1 MKDTAGEQLVE
12 LQSNERLDRRHIT
25 VGALIQAAFTF
36 LSRVAGMLRDVMLYH
51 TFGVGFITDA
61 FNIAFTI
68 PNVLRR
74 FFAEGAFAVAF
85 VPVYIASKDK
95 DGEKVAREFYRDAFG
110 FLFLSLVMVSVG
122 GVLCSKTLVHMFA
135 YGFSANAEQLLLT
148 ERMTQWM
155 FPYVLLVSIVA
166 LFGAYLQCHRRYAA
180 MSASPIF
187 LNLAM
192 IVTQYYCISWF
203 DPPVMVLAFGVV
215 AGGILQVGLMIVALQ
230 RANLWV
236 WPRFN
241 FKTDAMKHLLKLLGP
256 ALFGVFV
263 YQLNIIVLRQ
273 LASFLGEGQISY
285 YYNADR
291 LTQFA
296 TGVFGVS
303 IATAA
308 LPELSR
314 GVAQQGNKLFFDTL
328 RFTLVLTSFVITP
341 CAIGLMVF
349 AYPIVSVLYVH
360 GAFTIE
366 DAMYTAKTLIG
377 FSPSLIAFSLSR
389 PLIQAFYAQSD
400 TRTPVLVG
408 IVSVILNLLFGLLL
422 LRFNVVGLALTLSI
436 SSFFQYFIL
445 LWLFKRKVGAAFR
458 TNLLKPL
465 ILHCIVAAI
474 ACGVGLVVA
483 NAGVWEHG
491 FSIKN
496 ALVLS
501 VVSGSAG
508 VAYLFF
514 AYVFKLEEARRFITA
529 IKTRLFG

>member
-1 MKDTAGEQLVE
+1 
-12 LQSNERLDRRHIT
+12 
-25 VGALIQAAFTF
+25 
-36 LSRVAGMLRDVMLYH
+36 MLRDVMLYH

-85 VPVYIASKDK
+85 VPVYIASKEK
-95 DGEKVAREFYRDAFG
+95 DGEKVARQFYRDAFG
-110 FLFLSLVMVSVG
+110 FLFISLVVISIG
-122 GVLCSKTLVHMFA
+122 GILCSRTLVQMFA
-135 YGFSANAEQLLLT
+135 YGFSANAEQLALT

-187 LNLAM
+187 LNIAM
-192 IVTQYYCISWF
+192 IITQYFCISWF
-203 DPPVMVLAFGVV
+203 DPPIMVLVFGVMVGGV
-215 AGGILQVGLMIVALQ
+215 LQVLLMMWALARAGLWAWPSF
-230 RANLWV
+230 NL
-236 WPRFN
+236 
-241 FKTDAMKHLLKLLGP
+241 KSDAMKHLLRLLGP

-314 GVAQQGNKLFFDTL
+314 NVSEQGSQAFFATL

-341 CAIGLMVF
+341 CAIGLMIF

-360 GAFTIE
+360 GAFTLN
-366 DAMYTAKTLIG
+366 DAMLTAKTLIG

-408 IVSVILNLLFGLLL
+408 ILSVILNLLFGLML
-422 LRFNVVGLALTLSI
+422 LRFDVVGLASTLSI
-436 SSFFQYFIL
+436 SSFIQYFVL
-445 LWLFKRKVGAAFR
+445 LWLFKRKVGQSF
-458 TNLLKPL
+458 TTELLMPL
-465 ILHCIVAAI
+465 FSHAVIAIL
-474 ACGVGLVVA
+474 ACGVGLFIAKIA
-483 NAGVWEHG
+483 NWDNG
-491 FSIKN
+491 FTPRN

-501 VVSGSAG
+501 LVSGFSG
-508 VAYLFF
+508 LAYLFF
-514 AYVFKLEEARRFITA
+514 AYLFKLEEARRFIQA
-529 IKTRLFG
+529 LRIRLWK